1 MTNHFAGIPLKNQYQ
16 IYGSLW
22 SSMWAF
28 ILTNFSLVSN
38 THRCN
43 WLMRCWRLGMEW
55 EARVQGAATS
65 VTKLICFGNLS
76 INTKKTL
83 RICFGRK
90 QRSSSWS
97 YNLIGGYKTP
107 RDCEIFLLW
116 FQYLELYPAIEAG
129 PHIFDPMFFLS
140 LKYLGLLPLHVLSF
154 FEILSLS
161 FNFKSLS
168 ALYWIFN
175 YISLFTP
182 RLIVPEYRHHIFIF
196 PEVLNLLSF
205 NKCSAEWIKIKIAII
220 CWAFTDSRH
229 WTKCFVHI
237 YTSYQPYRLHFII
250 SQFCRWGN
258 GGTEDWRIL
267 SSAM

>member
-1 MTNHFAGIPLKNQYQ
+1 
-16 IYGSLW
+16 
-22 SSMWAF
+22 MWAF

-38 THRCN
+38 THRCS

-83 RICFGRK
+83 HICFGRK

-107 RDCEIFLLW
+107 LDWEIILLW
-116 FQYLELYPAIEAG
+116 FQYLELYPAIEAV

-140 LKYLGLLPLHVLSF
+140 LKYLGLLQLHVLSF

-175 YISLFTP
+175 YISLFSP
-182 RLIVPEYRHHIFIF
+182 RLYGP
-196 PEVLNLLSF
+196 
-205 NKCSAEWIKIKIAII
+205 WIQ
-220 CWAFTDSRH
+220 TS
-229 WTKCFVHI
+229 HI
-237 YTSYQPYRLHFII
+237 YLPWSAQFAFI
-250 SQFCRWGN
+250 QQVLCWLN
-258 GGTEDWRIL
+258 KN
-267 SSAM
+267 